1 MNVDFL
7 HNQIIRDTVS
17 SKFIESFNENLLPS
31 LCLKYGAALDCVQ
44 FYEDHLADGFRVG
57 GIFYYPLTVVVS
69 GVAKTEWI
77 SWQVSNYRHYDNFNP
92 FTYKGQDFL
101 NFTIL
106 EKAPEKLSEKLSGR
120 PIFSPGNTMPVIMS
134 AASDEKTFLAGKYS
148 QGFIDLFSAEI
159 TDVIEKE
166 LLIGGLA
173 GSGVVIEMRFA
184 PGTFM
189 EHISEN
195 VTYRRVLIKAR
206 ACSARDLWVKW
217 TRLDGN
223 GTYTISD
230 NVDRSMIRF
239 ELAENVPGKIKEK
252 EYRYL
257 TTESIEKYQFAMSR
271 KNITEWRE
279 MMRRVIKRGEVEKYE
294 RIKISKPAPE
304 LSEEVEEEITIP
316 RQAPAHVSMPEV
328 SAVKISAGSAPQ
340 QRDDITERLNALLGK
355 SDAEFAREPETLAEN
370 INSDLS
376 ELLRGALG
384 VSAPVTEESKEA
396 FEEVEERLEE
406 TEAEAEEIE
415 TEIEADAENESADEN
430 DIAEDAL
437 SDDEDVENNAESAPV
452 SETSEEKTQ
461 IPQVDESEIEARIR
475 RELEEKMRAEMEEL
489 RKKNEEAAALR
500 EKLEAQ
506 RRAEARE
513 RELLAE
519 AARQAVLD
527 KEKREADL
535 RAEAERDRIEAER
548 RAEAAR
554 QAEAERRK
562 AEEAKAEAERIKS
575 EIKAAT
581 EREAVSVAEAS
592 PKYVSKTVSLIFRRG
607 GVDKNMTKRVHEII
621 LATIKYLGKED
632 VYMRIKA
639 TVPDPTTLTLA
650 FSEIPEKEQQLI
662 VDIIQVLG
670 KSNIGITKAILE

>member
-7 HNQIIRDTVS
+7 HNQIIRDTIS
-17 SKFIESFNENLLPS
+17 PKFIESFNENLLPS

-44 FYEDHLADGFRVG
+44 FYEDHLTDGFRIS

-77 SWQVSNYRHYDNFNP
+77 SWQVSNYRLYDNLNP

-101 NFTIL
+101 SFNIL
-106 EKAPEKLSEKLSGR
+106 DSVPSTLSEKLTGR
-120 PIFSPGNTMPVIMS
+120 PIFSPGNTLPIILT
-134 AASDEKTFLAGKYS
+134 AASEDKTFLAGRYA
-148 QGFIDLFSAEI
+148 QGFIDLFSSEI
-159 TDVIEKE
+159 TDIIEKE
-166 LLIGGLA
+166 LLITGLA

-195 VTYRRVLIKAR
+195 TTYRRVLIKAR
-206 ACSARDLWVKW
+206 ACAARDLWIKW
-217 TRLDGN
+217 TRLDGI

-230 NVDRSMIRF
+230 CVDRSQIKF

-257 TTESIEKYQFAMSR
+257 TTKSIEKYQFAMGR

-279 MMRRVIKRGEVEKYE
+279 MMRRVIRRGEVEKYE
-294 RIKISKPAPE
+294 RLKISKPISEVLPE
-304 LSEEVEEEITIP
+304 KEKVKEPFISEP
-316 RQAPAHVSMPEV
+316 VSVTVSREV
-328 SAVKISAGSAPQ
+328 SSVKISAAAPVE
-340 QRDDITERLNALLGK
+340 RDDITERLNALLGK
-355 SDAEFAREPETLAEN
+355 SDAEFAREPETLAQN

-384 VSAPVTEESKEA
+384 ASAPAFENSEKSQKQPLDYIEKIPEVDNTPELKNENDAAQESDKEYEDAEEDVGNGLDILSPVTEVK
-396 FEEVEERLEE
+396 
-406 TEAEAEEIE
+406 
-415 TEIEADAENESADEN
+415 
-430 DIAEDAL
+430 
-437 SDDEDVENNAESAPV
+437 
-452 SETSEEKTQ
+452 EEKTELLT
-461 IPQVDESEIEARIR
+461 VDESEIEARIR

-489 RKKNEEAAALR
+489 QRKNNEAEKLR

-519 AARQAVLD
+519 AARLAVLD

-548 RAEAAR
+548 KAEAAR
-554 QAEAERRK
+554 LAEEERRR
-562 AEEAKAEAERIKS
+562 AEEAKAEAERIEA
-575 EIKAAT
+575 EIKAAA
-581 EREAVSVAEAS
+581 EREAAPAAKEE
-592 PKYVSKTVSLIFRRG
+592 PKYLSKTVSLIFRRG
-607 GVDKNMTKRVHEII
+607 GVDKSMIKRVHEVI
-621 LATIKYLGKED
+621 LATIKTLGKED

-639 TVPDPTTLTLA
+639 TVPDPTTLTLV
-650 FSEIPEKEQQLI
+650 FSEIPEKEGKLI
-662 VDIIQVLG
+662 VDIIQVIG
-670 KSNIGITKAILE
+670 KSGLGVTKAILE